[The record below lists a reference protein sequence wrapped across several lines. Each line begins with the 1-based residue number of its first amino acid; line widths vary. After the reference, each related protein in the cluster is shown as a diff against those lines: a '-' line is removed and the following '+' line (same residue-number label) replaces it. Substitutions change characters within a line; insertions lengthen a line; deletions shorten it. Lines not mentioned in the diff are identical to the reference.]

1 MVGAAEGLTMC
12 GFTGILRTDGAAA
25 DAATVRRM
33 AQTLR
38 HRGPD
43 DSGVYAQGP
52 VALGHTRLSVLDL
65 SARGGQPMRSE
76 DGRFVL
82 AYNGEIYNFR
92 DLRRMLRARGHSF
105 RSRSDT
111 EVVLHAFVEWGM
123 DSFRRLEGMFAL
135 ALWDGKE
142 QRLTLAR
149 DRFGIKPLHYC
160 KTGRGLIFGS
170 EIKAMLACGE
180 LSSRMDWAALN
191 EYLHFGSA
199 LGESTL
205 FASVRKLLPG
215 HALTLSAA
223 GMSLAPYA
231 SVLNV
236 AQVAEEPSTAAQRC
250 RELLEQAVASHL
262 ASDVPVGLFL
272 SSGLDSSAIAAF
284 ASEHYGG
291 RLSAYTVSFDLD
303 YWVAGCRVDELQGA
317 RQVAERFNIDHHELR
332 VSGADAAPV
341 VEQLVRSH
349 DAPFADPTGIPLY
362 LLCAALRG
370 GPKVVLQ
377 GDGGDELFGGYARYR
392 RALSGRRFQ
401 ALLSPARWKAFLRRP
416 AKQWSGKLGGNW
428 RFYPQAGTPTPRPFL
443 ANIAAAPALALV
455 APEARRQ
462 LQASDPFR
470 CHRQHFRRLRRL
482 DPVQRMM
489 HMDCAISLPDR
500 FFAKVDRASMAHG
513 VEVRV
518 PMVDT
523 SLASYAMGL
532 PSACKVQP
540 NVGKVVLRQA
550 LRGVLPDAVLQR
562 PKVPF
567 TVPLSHWLHT
577 SLAEQLRSVLL
588 DGAAAH
594 SRLFDGAALEQ
605 VVERHLSGLEDHPG
619 LLYLLLNLALW
630 MGIYRVTA

>member
-1 MVGAAEGLTMC
+1 MC
-12 GFTGILRTDGAAA
+12 GVAGILRTDGAAA
-25 DAATVRRM
+25 DAAAVRRM
-33 AQTLR
+33 AQTLH

-82 AYNGEIYNFR
+82 AYNGEIYNFQG
-92 DLRRMLRARGHSF
+92 LRRILQANGHAF

-111 EVVLHAFVEWGM
+111 EVVLRAFAEWGM

-160 KTGRGLIFGS
+160 KTKRGLIFGS
-170 EIKAMLACGE
+170 EIKAMLASGE
-180 LSSRMDWAALN
+180 LPSRMDWAALN

-199 LGESTL
+199 LGESTM
-205 FASVRKLLPG
+205 FAGVRKLLPG

-223 GMSLAPYA
+223 GMKLAPYA
-231 SVLNV
+231 CVLNV
-236 AQVAEEPSTAAQRC
+236 APVAEDPSTAAQRC
-250 RELLEQAVASHL
+250 RELLEKAVASRL
-262 ASDVPVGLFL
+262 VSDVPVGLFL

-291 RLSAYTVSFDLD
+291 RLSTYTASFGPD
-303 YWVAGCRVDELQGA
+303 WPVDESGSA
-317 RQVAERFNIDHHELR
+317 RQLAEHFNTDHHELR

-349 DAPFADPTGIPLY
+349 DAPFADPAGIPLH
-362 LLCAALRG
+362 LLYAALRG
-370 GPKVVLQ
+370 GPRVILQ
-377 GDGGDELFGGYARYR
+377 GDGGDELFGGYWRYR
-392 RALSGRRFQ
+392 EALPGRRFR
-401 ALLSPARWKAFLRRP
+401 ALLSPARWKALLRRP
-416 AKQWSGKLGGNW
+416 AKKWSGVLGGDW
-428 RFYPQAGTPTPRPFL
+428 RFYPQVGGLTPMTKPFL
-443 ANIAAAPALALV
+443 ADTVAAPALALL
-455 APEARRQ
+455 APEARRC

-470 CHRQHFRRLRRL
+470 CHREHFQRLRRL
-482 DPVQRMM
+482 DPAQRRMR
-489 HMDCAISLPDR
+489 MDCAIRLPDR
-500 FFAKVDRASMAHG
+500 HFAKVDRASMAHG
-513 VEVRV
+513 VEVRL
-518 PMVDT
+518 PMADAD
-523 SLASYAMGL
+523 LASHALGL
-532 PSACKVQP
+532 PTAYKVQP
-540 NVGKVVLRQA
+540 SVGKVVLRQA
-550 LRGVLPDAVLQR
+550 LRGLLPDAVLQR
-562 PKVPF
+562 RKAALL
-567 TVPLSHWLHT
+567 VPLDHWLRT

-588 DGAAAH
+588 DGAAPHA
-594 SRLFDGAALEQ
+594 RLFDGAVLERL
-605 VVERHLSGLEDHPG
+605 VERHASGLDHSR

>member
-1 MVGAAEGLTMC
+1 MC
-12 GFTGILRTDGAAA
+12 GVAGILRTDGAAA

-43 DSGVYAQGP
+43 DSDVYVQGP

-92 DLRRMLRARGHSF
+92 DLRRILRASGHTF
-105 RSRSDT
+105 HSRSDT

-160 KTGRGLIFGS
+160 KTGRGLLFGS
-170 EIKAMLACGE
+170 EVKAMLASGE

-191 EYLHFGSA
+191 EYLHFGAA

-205 FASVRKLLPG
+205 FAGVRKLLPG

-223 GMSLAPYA
+223 GMNSAPYA

-236 AQVAEEPSTAAQRC
+236 APVAEDPLTAAQRC
-250 RELLEQAVASHL
+250 RELLEKAVASRL
-262 ASDVPVGLFL
+262 VSDVPVGLFL

-291 RLSAYTVSFDLD
+291 RLSTYTVSFDSS
-303 YWVAGCRVDELQGA
+303 WGVDESQGA
-317 RQVAERFNIDHHELR
+317 RQLAERFNTDHHELR

-349 DAPFADPTGIPLY
+349 DAPFADPAGIPLH

-370 GPKVVLQ
+370 RPKVILQ
-377 GDGGDELFGGYARYR
+377 GDGGDELFGGYRRYR
-392 RALSGRRFQ
+392 EALPGRRLR
-401 ALLSPARWKAFLRRP
+401 ALLSPTRWKALLRRP
-416 AKQWSGKLGGNW
+416 AKEWSGVLGGNW
-428 RFYPQAGTPTPRPFL
+428 RFYPQVGGATPMSRPFA
-443 ANIAAAPALALV
+443 ANIAAAPALALA

-470 CHRQHFRRLRRL
+470 CHWEHFHRLRRL
-482 DPVQRMM
+482 DPAQRMM
-489 HMDCAISLPDR
+489 HMDCAILLPDR
-500 FFAKVDRASMAHG
+500 HFAKVDRASMAHG
-513 VEVRV
+513 VEVRL

-523 SLASYAMGL
+523 DLASYALGL
-532 PSACKVQP
+532 PTAYKVQP
-540 NVGKVVLRQA
+540 RVGKVVLRQA
-550 LRGVLPDAVLQR
+550 LRGVLPDAVLKR
-562 PKVPF
+562 RKAALLVP
-567 TVPLSHWLHT
+567 VGHWLRT
-577 SLAEQLRSVLL
+577 SLAEQMRSVLL
-588 DGAAAH
+588 DGVAPH
-594 SRLFDGAALEQ
+594 SRLFDGAVLEQ
-605 VVERHLSGLEDHPG
+605 LVEWHVSGLGDHHR
-619 LLYLLLNLALW
+619 LLYRLLNLALW
-630 MGIYRVTA
+630 MGIYRVAA